1 MNNGLN
7 SQKWSTVRRKL
18 FETFL
23 EIQFLIWLKDNLKV
37 QGFNYLWLT
46 IRENIMNKLW
56 KMLWKMLWSVI
67 LKHVIEYIKQLK
79 ALNF

>member
-1 MNNGLN
+1 MKNGLN

>member
-1 MNNGLN
+1 MKNGLN

-37 QGFNYLWLT
+37 WGFNYLWLT

-56 KMLWKMLWSVI
+56 KTLWKMLWSVI